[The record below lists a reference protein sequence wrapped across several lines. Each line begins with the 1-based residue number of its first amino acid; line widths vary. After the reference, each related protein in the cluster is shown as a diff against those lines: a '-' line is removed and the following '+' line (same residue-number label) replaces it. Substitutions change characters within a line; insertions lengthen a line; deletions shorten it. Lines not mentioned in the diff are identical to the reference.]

1 MRVYHERLRVPTS
14 WWLIGLAAALLLAT
28 EVVAGFNLL
37 IAAGIYLVIC
47 GALAA
52 MLLSWGRA
60 SVEVAGGELR
70 VGADRLPLSVTGEV
84 AALDAAQTQAMRG
97 PRADPAAFLLL
108 RPYLRTAV
116 YVEVTGDWRPVGRQ
130 RGRWPARRP
139 GRRAGPAE
147 QGVAGQ
153 RVNGHAVS
161 AHAVNGSGVNGS
173 GVNGSG
179 VNESGQ
185 VGQRVP
191 YWLIATRNPAGLA
204 AAIKSARA
212 AATVDEPRVG

>member
-37 IAAGIYLVIC
+37 IAAGVYLVIC

-70 VGADRLPLSVTGEV
+70 VGADRLPLSATGEV
-84 AALDAAQTQAMRG
+84 AALDAAQTQAIRG

-116 YVEVTGDWRPVGRQ
+116 YVEVTGDWRP
-130 RGRWPARRP
+130 A
-139 GRRAGPAE
+139 GRRRGQRPASRPAGPAE

-153 RVNGHAVS
+153 RVNGHAV
-161 AHAVNGSGVNGS
+161 NGSGA
-173 GVNGSG
+173 
-179 VNESGQ
+179 NESAQ
-185 VGQRVP
+185 AGQRVP

>member
-14 WWLIGLAAALLLAT
+14 WWLIGMAAALLLAT

-70 VGADRLPLSVTGEV
+70 VGADRLPLSATGEV
-84 AALDAAQTQAMRG
+84 ATLDAAQTQAMRG

-116 YVEVTGDWRPVGRQ
+116 YVEVTGDWRPAGR
-130 RGRWPARRP
+130 RHGRWHARQP
-139 GRRAGPAE
+139 AGPAE
-147 QGVAGQ
+147 RGVAGQ
-153 RVNGHAVS
+153 RVNGHAV
-161 AHAVNGSGVNGS
+161 
-173 GVNGSG
+173 NGSG
-179 VNESGQ
+179 VNESAQ
-185 VGQRVP
+185 AGQRVP

-204 AAIKSARA
+204 TAIKSARA